1 MLERWMKSG
10 TSPFEQLRIDT
21 EAYSRAVKITE
32 EIEMKIEEAD
42 AISSKR
48 ARTLFEAFGIHWDCR
63 QPKGR
68 RKRRRFFGQAKQ
80 KTQASLCG

>member
-1 MLERWMKSG
+1 MLERWMESR

-48 ARTLFEAFGIHWDCR
+48 ARTLFEAFGIQWDCR

-68 RKRRRFFGQAKQ
+68 RKRRRFFGGGNKN
-80 KTQASLCG
+80 TGNSL

>member
-1 MLERWMKSG
+1 MESG

-32 EIEMKIEEAD
+32 EIEMKIEKAD
-42 AISSKR
+42 AISSKH
-48 ARTLFEAFGIHWDCR
+48 ARTLFEAFGIQWNCR
-63 QPKGR
+63 QSKGR
-68 RKRRRFFGQAKQ
+68 RKRRRFFRQAKQ